1 MLDNILDSPKFVI
14 ERPGHCVITGFI
26 LELCF
31 DNFHRFSMIETI
43 DNNKINPAKVLIAGM
58 MSADVKSSPNIS
70 EIKFF
75 ILIRFIRL
83 LRCFRCVILQRRF

>member
-1 MLDNILDSPKFVI
+1 
-14 ERPGHCVITGFI
+14 
-26 LELCF
+26 
-31 DNFHRFSMIETI
+31 
-43 DNNKINPAKVLIAGM
+43 LIAGM

-83 LRCFRCVILQRRF
+83 LRCFRCVILKRIF